1 MEKLRK
7 LYDETFMQLKN
18 ERFEKGNLDLRYKQ
32 SLTVM
37 ESENEHIKQLNIK
50 MSELNEEIMSQNRKL
65 TSLQFISAQKQR
77 QYKKQK
83 TFWEGQIKKLE
94 KENKERKLY
103 VSPMVFEDA
112 AANYAEVKEKYM
124 DLSQRYNKYVIEME
138 KKLKLA

>member
-18 ERFEKGNLDLRYKQ
+18 EKFERGNLDLRYKQ

-65 TSLQFISAQKQR
+65 TSMEFIS
-77 QYKKQK
+77 
-83 TFWEGQIKKLE
+83 T
-94 KENKERKLY
+94 
-103 VSPMVFEDA
+103 
-112 AANYAEVKEKYM
+112 
-124 DLSQRYNKYVIEME
+124 
-138 KKLKLA
+138 